1 MAIRSDDI
9 GKNEPEN
16 QQQEEQ
22 VEEQEEEQE
31 DGIFIPTYITLH
43 IKYYLQK
50 KASSVILGQMKY

>member
-22 VEEQEEEQE
+22 VEEQE
-31 DGIFIPTYITLH
+31 DGIFIHTYITLH